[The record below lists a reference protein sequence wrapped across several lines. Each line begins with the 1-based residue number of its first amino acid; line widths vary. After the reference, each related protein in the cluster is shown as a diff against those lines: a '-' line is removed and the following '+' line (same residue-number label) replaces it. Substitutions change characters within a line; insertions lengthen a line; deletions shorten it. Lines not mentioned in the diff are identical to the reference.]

1 MLKILKR
8 YTGLAVMAAALISF
22 LFAPSVIR
30 AYAAPS
36 SKNRTLKVKLKK
48 DYEQGTFEVTVKG
61 GGRYNVTLAAP
72 KGGSYDEIKTYKCDK
87 VDNSFYRKTI
97 SGVNAGTWKIKVK
110 AVKGSIKGDVKVSFS
125 SNPEQ
130 STDIVDNIKI
140 GKNINGLKYYMS
152 DRTLHVEWTDETVG
166 TVDIIV
172 TNLDNN
178 EQIASDS
185 VDSLSYSVDIP
196 DDVTRIS
203 VEVTPATSEGIK
215 GASKVFNVDTRHTFL
230 ANVLFTE
237 NEFTNEN
244 STVAT
249 VKVAE
254 DGYGIIV
261 YVGDVKILSKDSLSE
276 GEYDVTIPLDNIGK
290 NEVKVYIVDKNGNRK
305 SYTKTIYLDTT
316 PPDVKFSKNYDGMTV
331 PNGKFTI
338 DGRISDY
345 SSFTVNDGNDVKVE
359 EDGHFSYVI
368 NVHNGANQY
377 DFVATDEAGNKAT
390 YSVKL
395 TGGGNRVTGGS
406 SKGLLYLMILIVVIA
421 VLLLRKKKKPA
432 VPVTGTDE
440 ISKPKRNS
448 KADIKN
454 RMDDIRRAAAREK
467 GYEQRHDARQNR
479 QPQRPAN
486 RNSSVNNI
494 QRRNASKDNGPGD
507 LNIRKIGDLAKDDD
521 DE

>member
-8 YTGLAVMAAALISF
+8 YTGLAVMAASLISF
-22 LFAPSVIR
+22 LFAPGITR

-48 DYEQGTFEVTVKG
+48 DYEQGTFEVTVNG
-61 GGRYNVTLAAP
+61 GGRYNVT
-72 KGGSYDEIKTYKCDK
+72 
-87 VDNSFYRKTI
+87 
-97 SGVNAGTWKIKVK
+97 AGTWKIKVK

-185 VDSLSYSVDIP
+185 VDSLSYSVNIP

-290 NEVKVYIVDKNGNRK
+290 NEVKVYIVDKNGNR
-305 SYTKTIYLDTT
+305 
-316 PPDVKFSKNYDGMTV
+316 N
-331 PNGKFTI
+331 
-338 DGRISDY
+338 
-345 SSFTVNDGNDVKVE
+345 
-359 EDGHFSYVI
+359 
-368 NVHNGANQY
+368 
-377 DFVATDEAGNKAT
+377 
-390 YSVKL
+390 
-395 TGGGNRVTGGS
+395 
-406 SKGLLYLMILIVVIA
+406 
-421 VLLLRKKKKPA
+421 
-432 VPVTGTDE
+432 
-440 ISKPKRNS
+440 
-448 KADIKN
+448 
-454 RMDDIRRAAAREK
+454 
-467 GYEQRHDARQNR
+467 
-479 QPQRPAN
+479 
-486 RNSSVNNI
+486 
-494 QRRNASKDNGPGD
+494 
-507 LNIRKIGDLAKDDD
+507 
-521 DE
+521 